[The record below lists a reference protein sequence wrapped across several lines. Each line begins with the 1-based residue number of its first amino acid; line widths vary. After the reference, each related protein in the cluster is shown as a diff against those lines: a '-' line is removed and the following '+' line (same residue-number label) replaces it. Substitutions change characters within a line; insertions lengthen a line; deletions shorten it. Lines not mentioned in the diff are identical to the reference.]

1 MIKRTAEKVLTW
13 IGVGIQTIAILFC
26 GFLAL
31 VIGLNSNEF
40 ETALLED
47 GTYTVDEA
55 QFVVMIYNFFV
66 NFAVIFGILALILAI
81 VGGVFIN
88 KKTKLA
94 GILLII
100 AGVLSFF
107 FSLSGILWLVAG
119 IMLLVRKPAPTHAQP
134 HAQPHASQS
143 MQNNNQPVNHS
154 EPQHVEN
161 HNPVRHSEQRS
172 ANSHSEQ
179 AHTSHHTQQH
189 DDEHFRSEAEEQR
202 SKDIQKDP
210 YKY

>member
-1 MIKRTAEKVLTW
+1 MIKRTAEKILTW

-31 VIGLNSNEF
+31 VIGLNSNEI

-55 QFVVMIYNFFV
+55 QFVVMIYNFFI

-119 IMLLVRKPAPTHAQP
+119 IMLLVRKPAPTHAQ
-134 HAQPHASQS
+134 S

-179 AHTSHHTQQH
+179 AHTSHHTKQH

>member
-55 QFVVMIYNFFV
+55 QFVVMIYNFFI
-66 NFAVIFGILALILAI
+66 NFAVIFGIVALILAI

-119 IMLLVRKPAPTHAQP
+119 IMLLVRKPAPTQ
-134 HAQPHASQS
+134 AQPHASQS

-154 EPQHVEN
+154 EPQHIEN

>member
-31 VIGLNSNEF
+31 VIGLNSNEI

-55 QFVVMIYNFFV
+55 QFVVMIYNFFI

-119 IMLLVRKPAPTHAQP
+119 IMLLVRKPAPTHA
-134 HAQPHASQS
+134 QS